1 MNIVLKKCTTWGQ
14 EVSDSLI
21 RLILYTLNNQKIL
34 WSDQYYTLNQGI
46 PTGAKHSVPLANIF
60 LSFIFIN
67 SLDSNRSFKLMFD
80 NNIELWCRFIDDG
93 SGIYNGNVHDFL
105 KWFILLNK
113 CFSKYDLD
121 LTCDTDSHIISNHSV
136 IAEKEEKVLNFLDI
150 DIFKDEGMIHTREH
164 RKSTSVNKYLC
175 GTSAHPRHTF
185 PGIVK
190 GQLNRLRRL
199 CSRDSDFKEAIL
211 GLEQRCKHSGY
222 HNRVVTDILNSADSL
237 TRDLLVVRT
246 PQVNNEL
253 NVRFVTLAG
262 SSYVSKFI
270 DFAKRMNLILSN
282 SNTRINIV
290 QCTSSSLSQLLF
302 NNGNGSGN
310 VYFPEDDGCVA
321 CRYDMRNNTGV
332 VKSNVTGNSFKV
344 DSSLNCSNGGIYVV
358 DTTCA
363 AQYTGKTIH
372 FGIRANEHFTQGNT
386 AIFPHIQNCNVCEN
400 ANNFVWTLVENH
412 LKRGKYSLSEREYL
426 WNNVSGVV

>member
-1 MNIVLKKCTTWGQ
+1 M
-14 EVSDSLI
+14 
-21 RLILYTLNNQKIL
+21 
-34 WSDQYYTLNQGI
+34 
-46 PTGAKHSVPLANIF
+46 
-60 LSFIFIN
+60 
-67 SLDSNRSFKLMFD
+67 
-80 NNIELWCRFIDDG
+80 
-93 SGIYNGNVHDFL
+93 
-105 KWFILLNK
+105 
-113 CFSKYDLD
+113 
-121 LTCDTDSHIISNHSV
+121 
-136 IAEKEEKVLNFLDI
+136 
-150 DIFKDEGMIHTREH
+150 
-164 RKSTSVNKYLC
+164 
-175 GTSAHPRHTF
+175 
-185 PGIVK
+185 
-190 GQLNRLRRL
+190 
-199 CSRDSDFKEAIL
+199 
-211 GLEQRCKHSGY
+211 
-222 HNRVVTDILNSADSL
+222 
-237 TRDLLVVRT
+237 
-246 PQVNNEL
+246 NNEL

-310 VYFPEDDGCVA
+310 VYFPEDDRCVA

-426 WNNVSGVV
+426 WNRRIRGSINDQKTLGT